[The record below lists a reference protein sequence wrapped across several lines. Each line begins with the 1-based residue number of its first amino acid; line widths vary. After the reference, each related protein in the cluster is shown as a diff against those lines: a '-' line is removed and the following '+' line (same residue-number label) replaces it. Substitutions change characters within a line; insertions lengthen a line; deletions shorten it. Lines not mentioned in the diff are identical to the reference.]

1 MTEEIFAEDKSEFD
15 IWKEQMVTVLTEMAN
30 KFESRL
36 QEVEKSIE
44 NTEKQVATLVIG
56 YGEQAV
62 FMEALLGQLSFAST
76 EAQESFAKTLAS
88 ARKEM
93 LKIMKEGA
101 DGLLGDSE
109 KDLASAIKNMA
120 DQKLSDTSK
129 E

>member
-1 MTEEIFAEDKSEFD
+1 MTEEIFADGKSEFD
-15 IWKEQMVTVLTEMAN
+15 IWKEQMITVLTEMAN

-62 FMEALLGQLSFAST
+62 FMEALLGQLNFASS

-129 E
+129 K

>member
-120 DQKLSDTSK
+120 DQKLSDTGK

>member
-1 MTEEIFAEDKSEFD
+1 
-15 IWKEQMVTVLTEMAN
+15 
-30 KFESRL
+30 
-36 QEVEKSIE
+36 
-44 NTEKQVATLVIG
+44 
-56 YGEQAV
+56 
-62 FMEALLGQLSFAST
+62 MEALLGQLSFAST

-88 ARKEM
+88 AIKEM

>member
-1 MTEEIFAEDKSEFD
+1 MTEEVFAEGQSEFD
-15 IWKEQMVTVLTEMAN
+15 VWREQIIVVLTEMAN
-30 KFESRL
+30 KFEARL
-36 QEVEKSIE
+36 QDVEKAIE

-62 FMEALLGQLSFAST
+62 FMEALLGQLSFASS
-76 EAQESFAKTLAS
+76 EAQDAFAKTLAS

-120 DQKLSDTSK
+120 DKKLSDTDK

>member
-62 FMEALLGQLSFAST
+62 FMEALLSQLSFAST

-120 DQKLSDTSK
+120 DQKLSDTGK